1 MVTRFAR
8 SLAAVAAMFIVLALA
23 APPAGAQSLDALR
36 ASGAVGE
43 RFDGYAVAR
52 DASAAAVV
60 ESVNA
65 QRRQIYQQRAA
76 ATGAPPEE
84 VGKVYAQ
91 EIFAKAPP
99 GTWFQQPNGQWVQK

>member
-8 SLAAVAAMFIVLALA
+8 RLAAIAALFLVLALA
-23 APPAGAQSLDALR
+23 APPAEAQSLDALR

-52 DASAAAVV
+52 DGSAAAVV
-60 ESVNA
+60 QQVNA
-65 QRRQIYQQRAA
+65 KRQQIYQQRAA
-76 ATGAPPEE
+76 ATGAPADE

-99 GTWFQQPNGQWVQK
+99 GTWLQQPNGQWVQK